1 MVREGAAA
9 DCTTT
14 EPAEALF
21 ARCTVHLVAATGL
34 DDGSAT
40 VRAGLAE
47 LGDEGRI
54 LCLLLAVSALIL
66 GAGGVGVGVGVAEAV
81 VFIAPVW
88 PPKHSVT
95 HNQRCR
101 CRHAQP
107 LTVCMSCLD
116 CLGCPLE

>member
-40 VRAGLAE
+40 VRAGLAQ

-88 PPKHSVT
+88 PP
-95 HNQRCR
+95 Q
-101 CRHAQP
+101 AQCHTQP
-107 LTVCMSCLD
+107 ALTVYTRTATHCLHVM
-116 CLGCPLE
+116 LGLSGLPS